1 MLEAREGCLGP
12 DSPTPK
18 RRECEWCRRFLYWS
32 VAKKAPTDEA
42 LCDGCLRDDIAQY
55 WLFHPEDAQSA

>member
-1 MLEAREGCLGP
+1 MEAREGCLGP

-18 RRECEWCRRFLYWS
+18 QRECAGCRRFLYWS

-42 LCDGCLRDDIAQY
+42 QCDECLRDEIAYY
-55 WLFHPEDAQSA
+55 WLSVPEDVQSA